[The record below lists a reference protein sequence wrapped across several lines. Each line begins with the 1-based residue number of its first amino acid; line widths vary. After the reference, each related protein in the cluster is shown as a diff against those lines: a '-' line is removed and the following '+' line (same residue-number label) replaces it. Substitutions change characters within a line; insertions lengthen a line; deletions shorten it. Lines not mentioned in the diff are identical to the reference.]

1 MVRQRS
7 RRLTMRDTITAALKA
22 ATLAQDKRRTGTL
35 RLIMAAI
42 KDRDIVARTA
52 GAGTASDVELIDLL
66 AKMVKQRL
74 ESAKIYEDN
83 GRPEL
88 AAQEREEIAIIEEY
102 LPKQLSEDE
111 AKAAIAAIV
120 VETGASGIRDMNKVM
135 SELKARYAGQMDFSK
150 ASAAVKAALSS

>member
-1 MVRQRS
+1 
-7 RRLTMRDTITAALKA
+7 MRDTITAALKA

-135 SELKARYAGQMDFSK
+135 SELKVRYAGQMDFSK

>member
-1 MVRQRS
+1 
-7 RRLTMRDTITAALKA
+7 MRETITAALKA
-22 ATLAQDKRRTGTL
+22 ATLAQDKKRTGTL
-35 RLIMAAI
+35 RLISAAI
-42 KDRDIVARTA
+42 KDRDIAARTGGSGQA
-52 GAGTASDVELIDLL
+52 TDAELIDLL

-88 AAQEREEIAIIEEY
+88 ATQEREEIAVIEEY
-102 LPKQLSEDE
+102 LPKQLNEDE

-120 VETGASGIRDMNKVM
+120 TETGATGIRDMNKVM
-135 SELKARYAGQMDFSK
+135 SELKVRYAGQMDFAK

>member
-1 MVRQRS
+1 
-7 RRLTMRDTITAALKA
+7 MRETITAALKA
-22 ATLAQDKRRTGTL
+22 ATLAQDKKRTGTL
-35 RLIMAAI
+35 RLISAAI
-42 KDRDIVARTA
+42 KDRDIAARTGGSGQA
-52 GAGTASDVELIDLL
+52 TDAELIDLL

-88 AAQEREEIAIIEEY
+88 AAQEREEIAVIEEY
-102 LPKQLSEDE
+102 LPKQLNEDE

-120 VETGASGIRDMNKVM
+120 TETGATGIRDMNKVM
-135 SELKARYAGQMDFSK
+135 SELKVRYAGQMDFAK

>member
-1 MVRQRS
+1 MLRQLS
-7 RRLTMRDTITAALKA
+7 RRMTMRDTVNAALKGA
-22 ATLAQDKRRTGTL
+22 MLAKDKKRTGTL

-42 KDRDIVARTA
+42 KDRDIVAR
-52 GAGTASDVELIDLL
+52 GAGTGEATDVELIDLL

-74 ESAKIYEDN
+74 ESAKLYEDN

-88 AAQEREEIAIIEEY
+88 AEAEREEITVIEEY
-102 LPKQLSEDE
+102 LPKQLSDDE

-135 SELKARYAGQMDFSK
+135 SELKARYAGQMDFAK
-150 ASAAVKAALSS
+150 ASAAVKAALNS

>member
-1 MVRQRS
+1 
-7 RRLTMRDTITAALKA
+7 MRETITAALKA
-22 ATLAQDKRRTGTL
+22 ATLAQDKKRTGTL
-35 RLIMAAI
+35 RLISAAI
-42 KDRDIVARTA
+42 KDRDIAARTGGSGQA
-52 GAGTASDVELIDLL
+52 TDAELIDLL

-88 AAQEREEIAIIEEY
+88 AAQEREEIAVIEEY
-102 LPKQLSEDE
+102 LPKQLNEDE

-120 VETGASGIRDMNKVM
+120 TETGATGIRDMNKVM
-135 SELKARYAGQMDFSK
+135 SELKARYAGQMDFAK